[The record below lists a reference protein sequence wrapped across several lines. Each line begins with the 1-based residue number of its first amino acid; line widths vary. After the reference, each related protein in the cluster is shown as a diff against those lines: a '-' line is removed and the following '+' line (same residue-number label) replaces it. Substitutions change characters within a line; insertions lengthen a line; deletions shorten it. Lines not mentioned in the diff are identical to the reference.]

1 MLFNAPFSAIAE
13 HHPTYHWTTLQY
25 LHIKPDPVNTWAWE
39 LCYKH
44 KCFHCCRGWS
54 YTLPKVPSWGGSHPV
69 TFHITPSHRLH
80 YYCSYY
86 DYVSWSPFLLKCSTA
101 QRKYRRMK
109 NSALAEKHTTRATG
123 KRRAHIVT
131 AMTINR
137 WNNELKDVTGS
148 PIQCSRL
155 NLFFLKILSSLMS
168 FKVVVS
174 YLPSGLKRSTTNPYL
189 LGKIL
194 RHEKLKN
201 MESHWV
207 TGLSISVTRSA
218 VVSSLFHLRT
228 PFKHNCER
236 SIRSLTYKG
245 LLHHLFHKA
254 ESTALVFHCP
264 QKYESR
270 ALSWCFTRGPFTIIL
285 KIRRNCALLE
295 TATAEAAGPRAVTR
309 GVEGGNGPVI

>member
-1 MLFNAPFSAIAE
+1 
-13 HHPTYHWTTLQY
+13 
-25 LHIKPDPVNTWAWE
+25 
-39 LCYKH
+39 
-44 KCFHCCRGWS
+44 
-54 YTLPKVPSWGGSHPV
+54 
-69 TFHITPSHRLH
+69 
-80 YYCSYY
+80 
-86 DYVSWSPFLLKCSTA
+86 
-101 QRKYRRMK
+101 MK

-201 MESHWV
+201 MESH
-207 TGLSISVTRSA
+207 
-218 VVSSLFHLRT
+218 
-228 PFKHNCER
+228 
-236 SIRSLTYKG
+236 
-245 LLHHLFHKA
+245 
-254 ESTALVFHCP
+254 
-264 QKYESR
+264 
-270 ALSWCFTRGPFTIIL
+270 
-285 KIRRNCALLE
+285 
-295 TATAEAAGPRAVTR
+295 
-309 GVEGGNGPVI
+309 